1 MNERINAVL
10 STNCEDMPTDKE
22 LVCLGSAHKKID

>member
-22 LVCLGSAHKKID
+22 LVCRVSRH